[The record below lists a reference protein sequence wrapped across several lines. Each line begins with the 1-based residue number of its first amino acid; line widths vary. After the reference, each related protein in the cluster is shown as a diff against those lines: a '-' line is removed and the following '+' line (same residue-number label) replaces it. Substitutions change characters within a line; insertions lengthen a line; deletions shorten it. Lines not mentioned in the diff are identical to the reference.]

1 MSTNSGIVKYTA
13 QENEFQNFDTRDGLL
28 SNIFSENSSFVSEQ
42 GVLYFG
48 SSRGVTSFF
57 PDSIVMN
64 EHIPP
69 VYLTGLKVNKE
80 DITVGDKV
88 AGRKAL
94 QNAVFASSKIT

>member
-48 SSRGVTSFF
+48 SSRGVPSFF
-57 PDSIVMN
+57 PDSIVRN
-64 EHIPP
+64 DHIPP
-69 VYLTGLKVNKE
+69 VYLTGLTVNNE
-80 DITVGDKV
+80 YITVGDKV
-88 AGRKAL
+88 AGRRVL
-94 QNAVFASSKIT
+94 SSAVLASGPTN